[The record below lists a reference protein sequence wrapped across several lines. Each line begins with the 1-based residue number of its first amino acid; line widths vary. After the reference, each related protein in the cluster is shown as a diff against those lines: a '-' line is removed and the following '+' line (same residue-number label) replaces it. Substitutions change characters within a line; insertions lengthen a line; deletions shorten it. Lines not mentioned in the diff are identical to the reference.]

1 MARPCRA
8 TPPRT
13 PNDCVG
19 GGAADPAGPDH
30 QPDSDSDDLDHSG
43 HREQHGTRPPAAR
56 RSALDQGTDLRRAH
70 PYDELQDVGVVVG
83 AGPHPRRRARGLPD
97 RPHSRKRHQTA

>member
-19 GGAADPAGPDH
+19 GGAADPGGPGH
-30 QPDSDSDDLDHSG
+30 QPGSDSDDLDHG
-43 HREQHGTRPPAAR
+43 GDQEQDQARPPAAR

-70 PYDELQDVGVVVG
+70 DCDELRDGGVVVVG
-83 AGPHPRRRARGLPD
+83 AGPHPRRRA
-97 RPHSRKRHQTA
+97 